1 MFLTLKL
8 FLQGEI
14 ALNQQLLQAC
24 KELIDDAKM
33 GCADL
38 VFKEVCLE
46 ILARARQVL
55 TEKQF
60 KQLVAYATER
70 MREKIP
76 FELQQ
81 ELAMQR

>member
-1 MFLTLKL
+1 M
-8 FLQGEI
+8 QGGI
-14 ALNQQLLQAC
+14 ALSEQILQAC

-46 ILARARQVL
+46 ILSRARNVL
-55 TEKQF
+55 AERQF
-60 KQLVAYATER
+60 KQLVAYAAER
-70 MREKIP
+70 IEEKIP

-81 ELAMQR
+81 KLMAHR

>member
-1 MFLTLKL
+1 LSG
-8 FLQGEI
+8 QI
-14 ALNQQLLQAC
+14 LQAC

-38 VFKEVCLE
+38 VFKEICLE
-46 ILARARQVL
+46 ILARARHVL
-55 TEKQF
+55 SERQF
-60 KQLVAYATER
+60 KQLVAYAAER

-81 ELAMQR
+81 EVIARR

>member
-1 MFLTLKL
+1 MNA
-8 FLQGEI
+8 QI
-14 ALNQQLLQAC
+14 LQAC

-38 VFKEVCLE
+38 VFKEICLE
-46 ILARARQVL
+46 ILSRARQVL

-60 KQLVAYATER
+60 KQLVTYASVK
-70 MREKIP
+70 MKEKIP

-81 ELAMQR
+81 ELMAPR

>member
-1 MFLTLKL
+1 
-8 FLQGEI
+8 
-14 ALNQQLLQAC
+14 LNQQILQAC

-38 VFKEVCLE
+38 VFKEMCLE
-46 ILARARQVL
+46 ILSRARQVL

-70 MREKIP
+70 MKEKVP
-76 FELQQ
+76 FEIQQ

>member
-1 MFLTLKL
+1 MNE
-8 FLQGEI
+8 QI
-14 ALNQQLLQAC
+14 LQAC

-46 ILARARQVL
+46 ILSRARQAL
-55 TEKQF
+55 TQRQF
-60 KQLVAYATER
+60 KQLSDYAAER
-70 MREKIP
+70 MSEKVP

-81 ELAMQR
+81 ELAINR

>member
-1 MFLTLKL
+1 
-8 FLQGEI
+8 LQGGI
-14 ALNQQLLQAC
+14 ALSGQILQAC

-38 VFKEVCLE
+38 VFKEICLE
-46 ILARARQVL
+46 ILSRARHIL
-55 TEKQF
+55 SERQF
-60 KQLVAYATER
+60 KQLVAYAAER

-81 ELAMQR
+81 ELMARR